1 MVVFVEL
8 RPTVFSCVVKRHR
21 PALLK
26 RLGRLRLS
34 VLSSWFCSA
43 LFILRTPSHASF
55 NQPCV
60 SLPARLREPHASL
73 KMLRIAKAVIT
84 FLLIPFGKV

>member
-1 MVVFVEL
+1 MSVFVEL

-43 LFILRTPSHASF
+43 LYILRTPSHASF
-55 NQPCV
+55 SLPCV
-60 SLPARLREPHASL
+60 NLPAY
-73 KMLRIAKAVIT
+73 
-84 FLLIPFGKV
+84 LLEDAAHRKSSNDLPSHTIW